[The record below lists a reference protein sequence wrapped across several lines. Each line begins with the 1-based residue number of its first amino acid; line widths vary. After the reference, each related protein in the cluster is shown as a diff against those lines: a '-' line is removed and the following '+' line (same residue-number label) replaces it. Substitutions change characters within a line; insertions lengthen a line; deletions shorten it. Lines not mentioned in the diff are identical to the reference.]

1 MGRADTLPGA
11 FTPSPMTLDIGIL
24 LALAC
29 AFVANLGF
37 FFKYRGANEAEQL
50 ANRILHASPPT

>member
-1 MGRADTLPGA
+1 MN
-11 FTPSPMTLDIGIL
+11 LDIGIL

-37 FFKYRGANEAEQL
+37 FFKYRGANSVPRVDL
-50 ANRILHASPPT
+50 RRPFH